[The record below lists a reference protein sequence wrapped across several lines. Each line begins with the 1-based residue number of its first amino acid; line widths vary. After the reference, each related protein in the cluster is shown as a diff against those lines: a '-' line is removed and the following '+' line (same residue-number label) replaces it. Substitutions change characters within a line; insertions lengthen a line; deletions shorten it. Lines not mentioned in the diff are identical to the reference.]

1 MKAWVVVV
9 VIPLGAELA
18 ACDGGRGGV
27 DVGGTMRRVFCVIAF
42 FVLGF
47 VLLGTEKASWA
58 KSNLENIT
66 QRWSRTQT
74 FKDDLGATLDITVTY
89 YSAEYIG
96 AVVQQETEKNL
107 WTGDEMENYKYNL
120 LKNLRLDE
128 AIPIQIAFNNNGP
141 TMHMA
146 PFDGMVTLRIGNKV
160 YKPIDYDKRFNFK
173 LQGKIDGLV
182 YFSRYDEKTGK
193 SLLNGVKTVQL
204 ELSSGISSV
213 TEGRRVRFLW
223 DVDRDD
229 PEKIY
234 GGKAATQLEIDRLLK
249 RTERLTAEKVDLEG
263 KLKAIYEELLTIQKR
278 IDELQ
283 KQQQQ

>member
-1 MKAWVVVV
+1 M
-9 VIPLGAELA
+9 
-18 ACDGGRGGV
+18 
-27 DVGGTMRRVFCVIAF
+27 DVGEKRRWVLDVTIL

-47 VLLGTEKASWA
+47 FLLGTERAA
-58 KSNLENIT
+58 LARTNLDNIT

-74 FKDDLGATLDITVTY
+74 FEDDLGATLDITVTY
-89 YSAEYIG
+89 YSAEYIS

-107 WTGDEMENYKYNL
+107 WTNDEMENYKYSL

-128 AIPIQIAFNNNGP
+128 TIPVQIAFNNNGP

-146 PFDGMVTLRIGNKV
+146 PFDGMVTLRIGSQV

-182 YFSRYDEKTGK
+182 YFPRYDEKTGK
-193 SLLNGVKTVQL
+193 ALLDKVKTLQL
-204 ELSSGISSV
+204 EFSSGISST

-229 PEKIY
+229 PERIY
-234 GGKAATQLEIDRLLK
+234 GGKAASQLEIDRLLK
-249 RTERLTAEKVDLEG
+249 RTERLNAEKADLEG
-263 KLKAIYEELLTIQKR
+263 QLKTLYEELLSIQKR

-283 KQQQQ
+283 KQQ

>member
-1 MKAWVVVV
+1 
-9 VIPLGAELA
+9 
-18 ACDGGRGGV
+18 
-27 DVGGTMRRVFCVIAF
+27 MRRVFCVIAF

-58 KSNLENIT
+58 KSSLENIT